1 VWFAMKEEKQKKKR
15 TEQNRSARAVQVLL
29 LCCALALG
37 AVEAQ
42 AGNYD
47 RGRSHFVSATG
58 RVTDTSVVTA
68 GDIHAAGV
76 KTLKQ
81 AIALL
86 PGVYLMSDQDGNSR
100 LDIRGFG
107 ATSVKVLLNGI
118 PVTSPYDGEISTDFV
133 SLKDVARIE
142 LVRGGSS
149 VLYGPGGTAGTIN
162 ILTKG
167 DAPNI
172 FRSMHANFQN
182 GKGSKSGFH
191 AQKRLD
197 GMTLFANGG
206 YTRLRSKLGNG
217 PAPGDD
223 GSHTLGRYHWTE
235 TAAPL
240 NIVERK
246 KEDEPRVLSR
256 GKLKPRDDVE
266 AMSIQL
272 GAEHRFVIP
281 LDVRGWV
288 YASRLN
294 ERDVH
299 RDDFL
304 NYSTENTVQD
314 SSTKTFRTGGT
325 VQAAYHLGA
334 PGTLSAGFSVERDQ
348 WRSSD
353 FETFTA
359 EESGTT
365 SNKQVQEDYTV
376 NTWSAALEYELEL
389 WKHAGLVLGSGWHGH
404 SSANREDEVQWSGLG
419 GVYVDPLKNTRLR
432 ALVSRKVRFPSMEQL
447 YDQDAGNLALQSE
460 LATHYELGVIQKIPD
475 WQTSVNLSVF
485 RIDTQNTIR
494 NIDDHYVDDG
504 DYRFYG
510 FESSVSNSSIKN
522 LRLRFAYTFLD
533 PLSADMSGNYKA
545 FQERP
550 DNTFALEGWYKLPEG
565 LKVYFSWNY
574 LGYGWSESVDSEE
587 DLSRKSFHIVN
598 MRVSKKFSR
607 VLEGYVVGDNLLDVR
622 EEDGYRLPWSGRTLS
637 VGMSWKF

>member
-1 VWFAMKEEKQKKKR
+1 M
-15 TEQNRSARAVQVLL
+15 
-29 LCCALALG
+29 
-37 AVEAQ
+37 
-42 AGNYD
+42 
-47 RGRSHFVSATG
+47 
-58 RVTDTSVVTA
+58 
-68 GDIHAAGV
+68 
-76 KTLKQ
+76 
-81 AIALL
+81 
-86 PGVYLMSDQDGNSR
+86 
-100 LDIRGFG
+100 
-107 ATSVKVLLNGI
+107 
-118 PVTSPYDGEISTDFV
+118 
-133 SLKDVARIE
+133 
-142 LVRGGSS
+142 
-149 VLYGPGGTAGTIN
+149 
-162 ILTKG
+162 
-167 DAPNI
+167 
-172 FRSMHANFQN
+172 
-182 GKGSKSGFH
+182 
-191 AQKRLD
+191 
-197 GMTLFANGG
+197 
-206 YTRLRSKLGNG
+206 
-217 PAPGDD
+217 
-223 GSHTLGRYHWTE
+223 
-235 TAAPL
+235 
-240 NIVERK
+240 
-246 KEDEPRVLSR
+246 
-256 GKLKPRDDVE
+256 
-266 AMSIQL
+266 
-272 GAEHRFVIP
+272 
-281 LDVRGWV
+281 
-288 YASRLN
+288 
-294 ERDVH
+294 
-299 RDDFL
+299 

-419 GVYVDPLKNTRLR
+419 GVYVDPLKIHDCGRWCPERCASRPWSSFTIRTRGIWLCS
-432 ALVSRKVRFPSMEQL
+432 LNWQHTTSL
-447 YDQDAGNLALQSE
+447 
-460 LATHYELGVIQKIPD
+460 VIQKIPD